1 MAEYVESKEK
11 AEKSIIE
18 ARKAKL
24 QTLERQLG
32 VQSSSSGTAGIGSS
46 AGGPSDSTIS
56 PVPTASIPKAPAT
69 SAEVDV
75 SKVSQKRHRFDDNQ
89 YFETS
94 REINDSVRSAVTAG
108 TFSLTIIG
116 VAIYLTIP
124 RRSTEEEEEGQA

>member
-11 AEKSIIE
+11 AEKNTLE

-32 VQSSSSGTAGIGSS
+32 IQPSSSGPSGIGSS
-46 AGGPSDSTIS
+46 TKEPLDFTT
-56 PVPTASIPKAPAT
+56 PVVPTAST
-69 SAEVDV
+69 SKPTVASADVDV
-75 SKVSQKRHRFDDNQ
+75 SKIAQKRHRFDDNQ

-108 TFSLTIIG
+108 EL
-116 VAIYLTIP
+116 
-124 RRSTEEEEEGQA
+124 

>member
-11 AEKSIIE
+11 AEKSILE

-32 VQSSSSGTAGIGSS
+32 IQSSSSGAAGIGSS
-46 AGGPSDSTIS
+46 AGEPSDSTIS
-56 PVPTASIPKAPAT
+56 PAPAASIPKAPAT

-75 SKVSQKRHRFDDNQ
+75 SKVAQKRHRFDDNQ
-89 YFETS
+89 YFDTS
-94 REINDSVRSAVTAG
+94 REINESVRSAVTAG

-116 VAIYLTIP
+116 VAIFLTNP
-124 RRSTEEEEEGQA
+124 HRSTEEEEEGQA